1 MPHLELTELV
11 LAYCN
16 FANNDQQHDIR
27 VSHAFL
33 VNNQF
38 GMLLDI
44 SPNKFIKPL
53 NESFHLLKYG
63 LSIKILNY

>member
-44 SPNKFIKPL
+44 SPKNFINL
-53 NESFHLLKYG
+53 
-63 LSIKILNY
+63 